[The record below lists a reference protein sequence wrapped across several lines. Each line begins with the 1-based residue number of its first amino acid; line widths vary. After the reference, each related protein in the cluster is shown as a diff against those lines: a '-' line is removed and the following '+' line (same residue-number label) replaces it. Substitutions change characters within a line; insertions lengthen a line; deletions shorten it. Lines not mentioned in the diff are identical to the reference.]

1 MWNSLR
7 LRLVLA
13 FLIVVVVAVATVA
26 IVSSQSTESAFEQYL
41 GERPLLRPAPPA
53 TVSSLPA
60 QPPLPRP
67 LQPIAPDLRLG
78 LPEQTFINSANG
90 ALWLAALI
98 ASIAGV
104 VLGFLFS
111 RQIVRPIEAM
121 TLAARRLEQGDLSQR
136 VDVKNR
142 DELGVLAKAF
152 NSMAAEL
159 SQTEQLRRNMIS
171 DVAHELRTPLTN
183 IRAYLEALQD
193 GYVSPEPAM
202 INSLLEET
210 MLLNRLVD
218 DLQELTLAESGKLKF
233 CLQPLELSQLIEKA
247 IGSFQARAQGKNI
260 LVKSEFLSRLPPVLA
275 DQERTGQ
282 VLRNLLDNA
291 LAYTPNGGQVMVTAV
306 LEGSLVWVSI
316 IDDGE
321 GIGEEHLPYIFERFY
336 RVDRSRARATGGS
349 GLGLAIVKQ
358 LVQSQ
363 GGQLMVESKLGA
375 GSKFPF
381 SLPSV

>member
-7 LRLVLA
+7 VRLVLA
-13 FLIVVVVAVATVA
+13 FLIVVVVAVGTVA
-26 IVSSQSTESAFEQYL
+26 LVASQSTESAFEQYL
-41 GERPLLRPAPPA
+41 GARPLSRTPTANA
-53 TVSSLPA
+53 FPA

-67 LQPIAPDLRLG
+67 VPPVAPSLRFG
-78 LPEQTFINSANG
+78 LPEQSFINSANG
-90 ALWLAALI
+90 ALWLAALL
-98 ASIAGV
+98 ASVAGV

-111 RQIVRPIEAM
+111 RRIVRPIEAM
-121 TLAARRLEQGDLSQR
+121 TLAARRLEQGDLKQR
-136 VDVKNR
+136 VAVKSR
-142 DELGVLAKAF
+142 DEFGTLARAF

-159 SQTEQLRRNMIS
+159 AHTEQLRRNMIS

-193 GYVSPEPAM
+193 GFVSPEPEM

-210 MLLNRLVD
+210 LLLNRLAD

-233 CLQPLELSQLIEKA
+233 CLQPLELTQFIEKV
-247 IGSFQARAQGKNI
+247 IGSFQARAQEKNI
-260 LVKSEFLSRLPPVLA
+260 LVKAEFRSPLPSVLA

-282 VLRNLLDNA
+282 VVRNLLDNA
-291 LAYTPNGGQVMVTAV
+291 LAYTPNGGQVVVKALV
-306 LEGSLVWVSI
+306 EGSLVWVSI
-316 IDDGE
+316 IDNGE
-321 GIGEEHLPYIFERFY
+321 GIAQEHLPYIFERFY

-363 GGQLMVESKLGA
+363 GGQLIVESKIGA
-375 GSKFPF
+375 GSKFSF
-381 SLPSV
+381 SLPLI